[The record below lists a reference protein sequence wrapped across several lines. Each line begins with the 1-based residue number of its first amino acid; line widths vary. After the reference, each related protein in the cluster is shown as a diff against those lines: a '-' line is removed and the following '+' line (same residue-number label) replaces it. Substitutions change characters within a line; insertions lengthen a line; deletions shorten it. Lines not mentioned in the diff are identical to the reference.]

1 MGYTCT
7 PKPASSRSQAKTSR
21 SGALNAFTDLWVI
34 LNVRLLGMPFL
45 LLDNRVRRRIVGERR
60 GGAAYIQRRCV
71 RMRVASLADEQI
83 KSDLLIWMVGALT
96 VHAALIAGIVA
107 EMLRFL

>member
-1 MGYTCT
+1 M
-7 PKPASSRSQAKTSR
+7 
-21 SGALNAFTDLWVI
+21 
-34 LNVRLLGMPFL
+34 
-45 LLDNRVRRRIVGERR
+45 RI
-60 GGAAYIQRRCV
+60 
-71 RMRVASLADEQI
+71 ASLADEQI